1 MRINVLT
8 PGFTTSNG
16 SALLFPL
23 VVFKK
28 AIQKAGMEIRFVK
41 RSDKKISDC
50 DVLAIDS
57 KEFMTLPVQTPDLID
72 SYRNSNN
79 KIIWFDTTD
88 STGTLQSDILP
99 IVDSYAK
106 SQLLKNKNRYTERI
120 YGGRVHSQYYKDTA
134 GVIDQNNESTA
145 INKPVQLKYLSKLK
159 ISWNS
164 GLADYS
170 TYGPLITRIYKSVQW
185 SKLLRY
191 RPEPNLSNA
200 KRDND
205 LSARFGINYDRATV
219 RYQREQIRKLLTS
232 RMDTSKVNRKT
243 YFEELKRSKVILS
256 PFGWGEIT
264 LKDFEVFAT
273 GGMLLKPSM
282 EHMETWPNFYE
293 DGITYR
299 SHNWNMDNLEKEIER
314 SLANEQS
321 RHSIAKEGHRRYLQ
335 HTSDSGASEIFV
347 KHLTSVLST

>member
-1 MRINVLT
+1 MRVNVLT
-8 PGFTTSNG
+8 PGFKTSNG

-28 AIQKAGMEIRFVK
+28 AIRNAGIEMRFVR
-41 RSDKKISDC
+41 RSDKNISDC

-57 KEFMTLPVQTPDLID
+57 KAFMSLPIQIRNLID

-79 KIIWFDTTD
+79 TIIWFDTTD
-88 STGTLQSDILP
+88 STGTLQSDVLP
-99 IVDSYAK
+99 IVDTYAK
-106 SQLLKNKNRYTERI
+106 SQLLKNKLRYTERI
-120 YGGRVHSQYYKDTA
+120 YGGRVHSEYYRDSA
-134 GVIDQNNESTA
+134 GIIDRNNESTA
-145 INKPVQLKYLSKLK
+145 IDNPIQQKYLSKLK

-170 TYGPLITRIYKSVQW
+170 TYGPLITRIYKRIHW
-185 SKLLRY
+185 SKLLKY
-191 RPEPNLSNA
+191 RPELNLSNT

-219 RYQREQIRKLLTS
+219 RYQREQIRKLLS
-232 RMDTSKVNRKT
+232 CRMDTSKVNRKT

-273 GGMLLKPSM
+273 G
-282 EHMETWPNFYE
+282 
-293 DGITYR
+293 
-299 SHNWNMDNLEKEIER
+299 
-314 SLANEQS
+314 
-321 RHSIAKEGHRRYLQ
+321 
-335 HTSDSGASEIFV
+335 
-347 KHLTSVLST
+347 